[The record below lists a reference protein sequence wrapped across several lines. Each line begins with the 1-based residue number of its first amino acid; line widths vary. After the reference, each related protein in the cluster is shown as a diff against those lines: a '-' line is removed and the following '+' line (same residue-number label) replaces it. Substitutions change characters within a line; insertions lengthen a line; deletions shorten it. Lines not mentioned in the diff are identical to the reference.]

1 MRTTISEF
9 SAQTQGLTRIKAQHE
24 AFDERVS
31 EIRKSLYGTD
41 NAGGIIQKIN
51 TIELNVKEI
60 KTDLAEVKK
69 VGDEFQSKVY
79 KAILFV
85 VTSGL
90 LSGGASGL
98 LSNGAGKKIVE
109 MMGP

>member
-9 SAQTQGLTRIKAQHE
+9 SAQTQGLTRIKTQHE
-24 AFDERVS
+24 SFNERMTEV
-31 EIRKSLYGTD
+31 RKSLYGTD
-41 NAGGIIQKIN
+41 NSGGLVQKLN
-51 TIELNVKEI
+51 TIELNLQEI

-69 VGDEFQSKVY
+69 VGDEFQAKVY
-79 KAILFV
+79 RAAFFV

-98 LSNGAGKKIVE
+98 LSNGAGKKIIE
-109 MMGP
+109 LLLP